1 MARVAVRMTQPDAGV
16 RGRLR
21 PVLAES
27 ADALIALSQATHF
40 ATVAAADD
48 CRREAR

>member
-1 MARVAVRMTQPDAGV
+1 MARVAVRMTQHDAGV

-27 ADALIALSQATHF
+27 ADALITSSQATHL
-40 ATVAAADD
+40 ATVAAADG
-48 CRREAR
+48 CRREGR